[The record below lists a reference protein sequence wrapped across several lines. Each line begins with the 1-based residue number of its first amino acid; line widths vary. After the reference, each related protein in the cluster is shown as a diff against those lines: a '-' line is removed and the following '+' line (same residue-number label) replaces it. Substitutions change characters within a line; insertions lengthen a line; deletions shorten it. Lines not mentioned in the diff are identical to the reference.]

1 VSFNGSGTFL
11 VNTAGQPVVIN
22 TVISNTVFNALTA
35 DLATGLSTCITKDG
49 QTALTANIP
58 WGGYKITGLGAPT
71 TSGDALSFGAVA
83 TISTL
88 TLTNALTVAN
98 GGTGA
103 ATLTGVLKGNGTS
116 AFTAATA
123 GTDFVAPGTATTFT
137 AKQTFSG
144 GTGVFG
150 VKLVSALEKITV
162 SATAATGTINYDAT
176 TQNILY
182 YTSSATANWTLN
194 IRGDGS
200 NSLDSLMASGE
211 SLTIAFRVTQGATPY
226 YNSAVT
232 IDGNAVTPKWLA
244 GAPTSGTASGVDT
257 YLYEVV
263 KTGSATFT
271 VFASKASFS

>member
-1 VSFNGSGTFL
+1 MSFNGSGTFL

>member
-1 VSFNGSGTFL
+1 